1 MRQEGIVTVM
11 MGNDPGSEPMDANGD
26 APSRR
31 IVENCG
37 LIDVSVW
44 TPGVE
49 RDPEG
54 ASLNQMR
61 WIYIYIMVLIGQQMV
76 AFHC

>member
-1 MRQEGIVTVM
+1 M

-26 APSRR
+26 APSPR
-31 IVENCG
+31 IVESCG

-49 RDPEG
+49 WDPEE
-54 ASLNQMR
+54 ASLSQIG
-61 WIYIYIMVLIGQQMV
+61 WIYISW
-76 AFHC
+76 C